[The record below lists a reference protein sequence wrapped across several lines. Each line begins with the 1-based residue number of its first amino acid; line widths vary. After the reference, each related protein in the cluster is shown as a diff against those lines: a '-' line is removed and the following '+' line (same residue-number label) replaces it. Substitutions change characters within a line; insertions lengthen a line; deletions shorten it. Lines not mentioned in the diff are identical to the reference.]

1 MDDRIDVLV
10 GIGREHGLADA
21 GRHHRYAA
29 ADLGERA
36 HDLAAFHAGQHNDR
50 IIIDHRKI
58 CGFSGLVAQLA
69 QIRHGLRHEVAATGE
84 GGPYGK
90 TLCADMPFRFIAIE
104 LHEAALFQGRQQ
116 AMNGRSR
123 QAGAD
128 GKIA

>member
-1 MDDRIDVLV
+1 MDDRTDVLV
-10 GIGREHGLADA
+10 GIGREHRLADA
-21 GRHHRYAA
+21 RRHHRDAA

-36 HDLAAFHAGQHNDR
+36 HDLAAFHAGQHDDR
-50 IIIDHRKI
+50 FIVDHRQI
-58 CGFSGLVAQLA
+58 CRLPGLVAQLA

-104 LHEAALFQGRQQ
+104 LHEAAFFQSRQQ
-116 AMNGRSR
+116 AMNGRGR
-123 QAGAD
+123 EARAD